1 MVFARAHRTGKEV
14 NKNVLN
20 NKIKAL
26 ALGESNDTDKFSRT
40 LLTWSP
46 LINNSHVVLYTTS

>member
-1 MVFARAHRTGKEV
+1 MVFARAYRTGKEV

-26 ALGESNDTDKFSRT
+26 ALDESDDTDKFLRT
-40 LLTWSP
+40 LST
-46 LINNSHVVLYTTS
+46 